1 MAELKTTERTRV
13 KRLPD
18 RGRHDRQTVNAILD
32 QALIAHVAFEK
43 DGEPAVLPTAH
54 WRQRDTLYIH
64 GHSKNAML
72 HAAKDSPISVCVT
85 MLDGLVL
92 ARSGFHHSINY
103 RSVVIFGNAREI
115 TDPAEKMEALKVFTD
130 KIAPGRWDEIREPN
144 TQELKATMVLAI
156 PIEEASA
163 KIRTGPPVDD
173 EEDYALPVWAGV
185 VPISQVAG
193 TAVPDD
199 LLADGTPLPD
209 YIDHFNRMGREPT

>member
-1 MAELKTTERTRV
+1 MSELKTTKRTRV

-18 RGRHDRQTVNAILD
+18 RGRHDRQTINAILD
-32 QALIAHVAFEK
+32 EALIAHVAFEK

-54 WRQRDTLYIH
+54 WRKGDTLYVH

-72 HAAKDSPISVCVT
+72 HAAKDHPICVCVT
-85 MLDGLVL
+85 LLDGLVM

-103 RSVVIFGNAREI
+103 RSVVIFGTAREV
-115 TDPAEKMEALKVFTD
+115 DQPDQKMEALTLFTE
-130 KIAPGRWDEIREPN
+130 KIAPGRWDEIREP
-144 TQELKATMVLAI
+144 TPQELKATMVLAV

-185 VPISQVAG
+185 VPIRTVTG

-199 LLADGTPLPD
+199 RLPSGTPLPN
-209 YIDHFNRMGREPT
+209 YIDHFDRMGR

>member
-1 MAELKTTERTRV
+1 MSELKTTKRTRV
-13 KRLPD
+13 KRLPA
-18 RGRHDRQTVNAILD
+18 RGRHDRETINAILD
-32 QALIAHVAFEK
+32 EALIAHVAFEK

-54 WRQRDTLYIH
+54 WRKGDTLYVH

-72 HAAKDSPISVCVT
+72 RAAKDSPICVCVT
-85 MLDGLVL
+85 LLDGLVM

-103 RSVVIFGNAREI
+103 RSVVIFGKGREV
-115 TDPAEKMEALKVFTD
+115 TDPGEKMEALTLFTE
-130 KIAPGRWDEIREPN
+130 KIAPGRWDEIREP
-144 TQELKATMVLAI
+144 TAQELKATMVLAI

-185 VPISQVAG
+185 VPIKTVVG

-199 LLADGTPLPD
+199 RLPAGTPLPD
-209 YIDHFNRMGREPT
+209 YIDHFNRMGR

>member
-32 QALIAHVAFEK
+32 QALVAHVAFEK

-54 WRQRDTLYIH
+54 WRQGDTLYIH

-72 HAAKDSPISVCVT
+72 HAAKDNPISVCVT
-85 MLDGLVL
+85 MLDSLVL

>member
-1 MAELKTTERTRV
+1 MSELKRTQRTRV
-13 KRLPD
+13 KRIPA

-32 QALIAHVAFEK
+32 EALIAHVAFLK

-54 WRQRDTLYIH
+54 WRTGDTLYIH

-72 HAAKDSPISVCVT
+72 HAAKDNPISVCVT
-85 MLDGLVL
+85 LLDGLVL

-103 RSVVIFGNAREI
+103 RSVVIFGTAKGV
-115 TDPAEKMEALKVFTD
+115 TDPDEKMEALKVFTD
-130 KIAPGRWDEIREPN
+130 KITPGRWDEIRGPN
-144 TQELKATMVLAI
+144 PQELKATMVLSI

-185 VPISQVAG
+185 VPISQIAG
-193 TAVPDD
+193 TAVPDERM
-199 LLADGTPLPD
+199 AAGTPVPD
-209 YIDHFNRMGREPT
+209 YLDHFNKMGR

>member
-1 MAELKTTERTRV
+1 MSELKTTERTRV

-18 RGRHDRQTVNAILD
+18 RGRHDRPTVNAILD
-32 QALIAHVAFEK
+32 EALIAHVAFEK
-43 DGEPAVLPTAH
+43 NGEPAVLPTAH
-54 WRQRDTLYIH
+54 WRMGDTLFLH

-72 HAAKDSPISVCVT
+72 HAAKDNPISVCVT
-85 MLDGLVL
+85 LLDGLVL

-103 RSVVIFGNAREI
+103 RSVVIFGTARDVN
-115 TDPAEKMEALKVFTD
+115 DPDEKMAALEAFTD
-130 KIAPGRWDEIREPN
+130 KIAPGRWDEIRAPT
-144 TQELKATMVLAI
+144 TQELKATMVLAV

-185 VPISQVAG
+185 VPITQFAG

-199 LLADGTPLPD
+199 RLPSGTALPD
-209 YIDHFNRMGREPT
+209 YIDHFNRMGR